1 MIIGLTIWG
10 ERISP
15 VFDACHMLLVADI
28 QQQNKVSCRYEPI
41 EPVVP
46 VLLSEKLN
54 ELNIDVLI
62 CGAIS
67 MEPASL
73 IESAGI
79 KLISFISGKA
89 DTVLDS
95 YIAGD
100 VLTKKYIMPGCGKKG
115 VRSVCRTGQ
124 RRGRG
129 CGRDMI
135 KRSMDEV
142 K

>member
-15 VFDACHMLLVADI
+15 VFDACHMLMVADI
-28 QQQNKVSCRYEPI
+28 QEQKKISCRFEPF
-41 EPVVP
+41 EPVIP
-46 VLLSEKLN
+46 LLLSEKLK
-54 ELNIDVLI
+54 ELKIEVLI

-67 MEPASL
+67 IEPANL
-73 IESAGI
+73 IESAGV

-95 YIAGD
+95 YISGEI
-100 VLTKKYIMPGCGKKG
+100 LTKKYIMPGCGKKRVRG
-115 VRSVCRTGQ
+115 VCGSGQ

-129 CGRDMI
+129 CGKSNIIKDM
-135 KRSMDEV
+135 DL
-142 K
+142 